1 MKAKLS
7 ETLDR
12 PDHTFMTF
20 VNHHSERISQNLL
33 KTEE

>member
-20 VNHHSERISQNLL
+20 VNHHSELTSQSAL
-33 KTEE
+33 KTEV